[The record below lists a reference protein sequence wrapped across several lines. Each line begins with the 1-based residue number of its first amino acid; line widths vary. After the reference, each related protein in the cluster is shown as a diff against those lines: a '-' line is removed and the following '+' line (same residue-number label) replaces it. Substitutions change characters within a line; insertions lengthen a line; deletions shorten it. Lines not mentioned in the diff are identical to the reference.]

1 MEYFKLYD
9 VLFIAVNDKRMWII
23 NNSNEDVGKI
33 KGLIMTDIGQNLEFE
48 AAIRNEGIKI
58 NQRALEF
65 VIPKRMTGQEH
76 LNISFYLGNLPDKER
91 KL

>member
-48 AAIRNEGIKI
+48 AAIRNDGIKI
-58 NQRALEF
+58 NQRAFEF